1 MKQILPK
8 RFWIYAIII
17 ISIIFTALFFNLP
30 FKKREGVPV
39 SKYKARPI
47 KQFSFSENESLKAW
61 EEKVFKGRVAYS
73 IEKNGDLSYVRG
85 SSDKSASALYYR
97 IDIDAKKGHPVVGWK
112 WRAQVFPAKKFE
124 ESLDKENEDDFAAR
138 FYVIFPAMFITN
150 YKVLEYVW
158 AEKLPVGATGTSPYS
173 RNIKLM
179 VLRSGID
186 KNNEWFMEERD
197 IVADYVLMFGKPPE
211 SNIGA
216 IAFMTNAEH
225 TQTSAEALY
234 DEIAVGYKEEPNKA
248 EGGKP

>member
-1 MKQILPK
+1 MKYFYRI
-8 RFWIYAIII
+8 RIWIYAIII
-17 ISIIFTALFFNLP
+17 ISIFFAALFFGRP
-30 FKKREGVPV
+30 FKKREEAPV
-39 SKYKARPI
+39 SKYKVWLLR
-47 KQFSFSENESLKAW
+47 QFPFSESDSLKDW

-85 SSDKSASALYYR
+85 LSDKSASALYYR
-97 IDIDAKKGHPVVGWK
+97 INVDARKRHPVISWK
-112 WRAQVFPAKKFE
+112 WRAQIFPVRKFE

-158 AEKLPVGATGTSPYS
+158 AEKLPVDAIGTSPYS
-173 RNIKLM
+173 KNIKLM

-186 KNNEWFMEERD
+186 KNNVWFTEERD
-197 IVADYVLMFGKPPE
+197 IVSDYMKMFGKPPE
-211 SNIGA
+211 ADIGA

-234 DEIAVGYKEEPNKA
+234 DEITVGYKEEPNKA
-248 EGGKP
+248 GGRIP